1 MSDQPILTGEAVAG
15 AIPSVAEVPHKV
27 LDLAVLKKGAKDYL
41 TFVDDTKE
49 LFYAYLYHRT
59 GSLGT
64 AQTLMSELYLDVLG
78 RAMSLWWFG
87 SLSLS
92 LLLETADKALG
103 KAMSGSEADLD
114 RVFVPSLTWLT
125 EEEKKSV
132 SSLHESLWTLPV
144 MEQRILILSM
154 LMGFSDDRIAL
165 ALGMKQ
171 DALVQARQHATEKL
185 LAAWQP
191 IASVQTKLQSM
202 VFVPG
207 LDIRRETNLRF
218 AVVEKYNAL
227 RMRKYQWVVAGA
239 FLAVFSNL
247 IVAGILA
254 FVVVVQSP
262 TSLREARTE
271 VAALDALLLKREIAG
286 LEAKRSLSALLPE
299 ARGLVAYDTTRELTS
314 LGLSAALGALQ
325 QQSKSEVEVD
335 KLIQLLERASTSA
348 APATRQVAMLLG
360 QPTVLIDVANALH
373 IPSKATQ

>member
-1 MSDQPILTGEAVAG
+1 MADAITLTGDVVAG
-15 AIPSVAEVPHKV
+15 VIPTPVESEHKV

-92 LLLETADKALG
+92 LLIETADKALG
-103 KAMSGSEADLD
+103 KAMAGNEADLD
-114 RVFVPSLTWLT
+114 SVYIPSLAWLNDD
-125 EEEKKSV
+125 EKHSV
-132 SSLHESLWTLPV
+132 SSLHESMWTLSV
-144 MEQRILILSM
+144 ADQRLLILSL
-154 LMGFSDDRIAL
+154 LMGFPNDRVAA
-165 ALGMKQ
+165 ALGMKKEAA
-171 DALVQARQHATEKL
+171 DAALAQATEKL

-191 IASVQTKLQSM
+191 GETMKTKLQSLI
-202 VFVPG
+202 FVPD

-227 RMRKYQWVVAGA
+227 RMRKYQWVVVGA

-247 IVAGILA
+247 IVAGVLA

-262 TSLREARTE
+262 TTLRSARTE
-271 VAALDALLLKREIAG
+271 VAGLDALLLKREISG
-286 LEAKRSLSALLPE
+286 LEAKKSISALLPQ
-299 ARGLVAYDTTRELTS
+299 AQGLAAYDTTRQMTS
-314 LGLSAALGALQ
+314 LGLSAALGAFEQ
-325 QQSKSEVEVD
+325 QDKNEAEVD
-335 KLIQLLERASTSA
+335 KLIQLLERASTA
-348 APATRQVAMLLG
+348 YVPGRQVAGLLG
-360 QPTVLIDVANALH
+360 QPTPFIDVAYAVMV
-373 IPSKATQ
+373 Q